1 MNLIISD
8 QFYALIKS
16 ALHDADLLARRG
28 DIAAA
33 DAMVRS
39 CAKHGATRADILAN
53 TTPTARRKLRAYAK
67 KMEPTR
73 C

>member
-1 MNLIISD
+1 MNPTHTD
-8 QFYALIKS
+8 QFYTLIKS

-33 DAMVRS
+33 DQLVRS

-73 C
+73 